1 MTQTDRKDEKKTV
14 PPKGQGTVFVRPLLR
29 ILTLGRM
36 NLLILL
42 LPSVL
47 AVSPPTLAVE
57 RSWLNDEIFEGMPFR
72 HWPVW
77 SRPGND
83 NILSRIRQGAEDVA

>member
-1 MTQTDRKDEKKTV
+1 MTKTDRINMKKV
-14 PPKGQGTVFVRPLLR
+14 MPPRGQGTVFVRPLR
-29 ILTLGRM
+29 SILSIGRM
-36 NLLILL
+36 KILVLIL
-42 LPSVL
+42 P
-47 AVSPPTLAVE
+47 ATLALCPPAQATE
-57 RSWLNDEIFEGMPFR
+57 REWLNEELFEGMPLR